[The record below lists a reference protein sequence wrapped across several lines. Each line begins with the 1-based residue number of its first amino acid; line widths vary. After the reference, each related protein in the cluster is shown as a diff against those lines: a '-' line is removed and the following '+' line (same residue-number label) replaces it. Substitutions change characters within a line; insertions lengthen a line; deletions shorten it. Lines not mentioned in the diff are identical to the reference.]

1 MQARFR
7 AYYNTQLWCAVCS
20 VLVMNS
26 GALPLPV
33 LVVLAI
39 IGLIVLAKKK
49 GE

>member
-1 MQARFR
+1 MPEKFR
-7 AYYNTQLWCAVCS
+7 AYCSTPRACALCR

-39 IGLIVLAKKK
+39 VGLIVLAKKK